1 MMILWKRSIRP
12 TTHYQRVKSKAA
24 WYMTIAGCVAFV
36 STLLSLFFADLGVI
50 LFLAGTSL
58 GFLLVGFQQQVDALA
73 ASSDDSPGEES
84 DGEQDT

>member
-1 MMILWKRSIRP
+1 
-12 TTHYQRVKSKAA
+12 
-24 WYMTIAGCVAFV
+24 MTIAGCVAFA

-73 ASSDDSPGEES
+73 ASSDDSPKEDP